1 MLKNKLV
8 DKNIWIENNQR
19 HINTIIDTLLNIL
32 ETNKNKYNYSINHTN
47 IIKELV
53 QYIYDTSDNKYIC

>member
-32 ETNKNKYNYSINHTN
+32 ETNKKKYNYSINHTN
-47 IIKELV
+47 IVKELV